1 MTGNRSP
8 LRLLRAALFAAV
20 CVVLSAT
27 GHASQSA
34 HRVPL
39 GSLLVAFA
47 VTCGLAWAFG
57 GRRRGARS
65 IGTGLLAV
73 QGALH
78 LTFAGAQGHH
88 AGGGHGGGALADAL
102 PTPGMLGAHL
112 LAAAVCGL
120 WLAQG
125 EAALFRL
132 ARTVFVP
139 LRPPLTAVRLP
150 LAPRPPGPRRRS
162 GADQPLRGVVLAR
175 ARTRRGPPVLAVPR
189 VITALGASHA

>member
-8 LRLLRAALFAAV
+8 LRLMRAALFAAV

-27 GHASQSA
+27 GHASQTA

-39 GSLLVAFA
+39 GSLLTAFA
-47 VTCGLAWAFG
+47 LTCGLAWVFG
-57 GRRRGARS
+57 GRRRGAWS

-78 LTFAGAQGHH
+78 LTFAGARGHH
-88 AGGGHGGGALADAL
+88 GGGHGGGASLADAL
-102 PTPGMLGAHL
+102 PTPGMTGAHL

-120 WLAQG
+120 WLACG

-132 ARTVFVP
+132 ARTAFVP

-150 LAPRPPGPRRRS
+150 LAPRPPRPVPRSR
-162 GADQPLRGVVLAR
+162 ADQPTRGAVLAR
-175 ARTRRGPPVLAVPR
+175 ARTRRGPPVLAVPHH
-189 VITALGASHA
+189 VVKALGAHA